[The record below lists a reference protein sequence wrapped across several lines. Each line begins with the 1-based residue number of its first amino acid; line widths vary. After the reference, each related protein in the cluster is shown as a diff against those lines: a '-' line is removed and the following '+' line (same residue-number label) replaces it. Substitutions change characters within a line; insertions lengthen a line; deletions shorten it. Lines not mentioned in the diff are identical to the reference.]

1 MSVELPPPATPQ
13 QGTVEQLQTQAGGG
27 ITVAFQSYQLHVSA
41 ENILDEATVQN
52 AVGLADNL
60 SNAVRNIGA
69 AAYLAGYPASQVTY
83 ALSGQ
88 DLYVLVVPGKISGI
102 RASEALKPY
111 LEGLETADPM
121 RDNDLERHRTL
132 ASMAADRAGINVFPV
147 FEPDGNGGQ
156 ILDFE
161 KNNQASDPTSIR
173 VEFGNPGNRYAS
185 RYFGDLEIKTAS
197 VWGDEFRVFA
207 REGIQ
212 NLDAKGKPGDY
223 HEQNLGWNRVT
234 PWGVFG
240 INGRNIN
247 YNYTATGTTTSGPF
261 SQDLLGR
268 IWIGEALWLYP
279 LYSDFNSRWTVQVK
293 ADRTSKTGKIDAVGN
308 PTAGTFTPST
318 TYQRELYTSAE
329 VSTSYG
335 DNFRFI
341 GHAWNFTGGVAVRK
355 GFGDRD
361 ANFALTALPIH
372 GDEGYLLFRPA
383 ATLKFFWNN
392 SIASGLEAS
401 GQFSS
406 DSVPEQQQWVL
417 GGVGSLTS
425 SLPGVVVGDKGYL
438 GRFYTEVTL
447 PITDSLS
454 LRPKVFVEHGS
465 ATYANPNSSASQT
478 SGAQSLTDAGA
489 EVGLK
494 FGPLVDASIAYAK
507 SFNDKN
513 INPTTKDASD
523 ARLYFRVS
531 IKI

>member
-27 ITVAFQSYQLHVSA
+27 ITVAFQSYQLHVTA
-41 ENILDEATVQN
+41 GDILDEATVQN
-52 AVGLADNL
+52 AVALADNL

-111 LEGLETADPM
+111 LDGLETADPM
-121 RDNDLERHRTL
+121 RDSDLEGHRTL

-156 ILDFE
+156 VLDFE

-212 NLDAKGKPGDY
+212 HLDANGKPGDY

-240 INGRNIN
+240 VNGRNIN
-247 YNYTATGTTTSGPF
+247 YNYTAPTTGGPI
-261 SQDLLGR
+261 DLNGR
-268 IWIGEALWLYP
+268 IWVGEALWLYP
-279 LYSDFNSRWTVQVK
+279 LYSSFNSRWTVQAKV
-293 ADRTSKTGKIDAVGN
+293 DRTSKEGKIDANSGV
-308 PTAGTFTPST
+308 PAS

-329 VSTSYG
+329 ASTSYG

-355 GFGDRD
+355 GFGDNG
-361 ANFALTALPIH
+361 ANVDTTALPIH
-372 GDEGYLLFRPA
+372 GDQAYLLFRPS

-425 SLPGVVVGDKGYL
+425 ALPGVVVGDKGYL
-438 GRFYTEVTL
+438 GRFYTEVSL
-447 PITDSLS
+447 PITDSLK
-454 LRPKVFVEHGS
+454 LIPKVFVERGS
-465 ATYANPNSSASQT
+465 ATYANPNAAALQT
-478 SGAQSLTDAGA
+478 GDAQTLTDAGA
-489 EVGLK
+489 ELGLK
-494 FGPLVDASIAYAK
+494 FGQFVDASMAYSK

-513 INPTTKDASD
+513 ISPATKDASD

>member
-13 QGTVEQLQTQAGGG
+13 QGTVEQLQSQAGGG
-27 ITVAFQSYQLHVSA
+27 VTVAFQSYQLHVSA
-41 ENILDEATVQN
+41 ADILDEGTIQN

-111 LEGLETADPM
+111 FDGLETADPM
-121 RDNDLERHRTL
+121 RDSDLEGHRTL

-156 ILDFE
+156 ILDLE

-185 RYFGDLEIKTAS
+185 RYFGDLEVKTAD

-212 NLDAKGKPGDY
+212 HLDAGDKPGDY
-223 HEQNLGWNRVT
+223 HEQNVGWNRVT

-247 YNYTATGTTTSGPF
+247 YNYTAPTTTGNI
-261 SQDLLGR
+261 DLNGR
-268 IWIGEALWLYP
+268 IWVGEALWLYP

-293 ADRTSKTGKIDAVGN
+293 ADRTSKDGKIDATVGA
-308 PTAGTFTPST
+308 PAQ
-318 TYQRELYTSAE
+318 TYQRELYTSGE

-341 GHAWNFTGGVAVRK
+341 GHTWNLTAGVAVRK
-355 GFGDRD
+355 GFGDD
-361 ANFALTALPIH
+361 GVETTTAPIH
-372 GDEGYLLFRPA
+372 GDQSYLLFRPA
-383 ATLKFFWNN
+383 ATLKFYWNN
-392 SIASGLEAS
+392 SLASGLEAS

-425 SLPGVVVGDKGYL
+425 ALPGVVVGDKGYL
-438 GRFYTEVTL
+438 GRFYTEMTL

-454 LRPKVFVEHGS
+454 LIPKVFVERGS
-465 ATYANPNSSASQT
+465 ATYAHANAAALQSEDAQT
-478 SGAQSLTDAGA
+478 LNDAGA
-489 EVGLK
+489 ELGLK
-494 FGPLVDASIAYAK
+494 FGRFVDASLSYAK
-507 SFNDKN
+507 SFSDNN
-513 INPTTKDASD
+513 ISEATKDASD

>member
-13 QGTVEQLQTQAGGG
+13 QGTVEQLQSQAGSGF
-27 ITVAFQSYQLHVSA
+27 TVPFQSYQLHVA
-41 ENILDEATVQN
+41 ANNILDEATVQN

-69 AAYLAGYPASQVTY
+69 AAYLAGYPAAQVTY

-102 RASEALKPY
+102 RANDALKPY
-111 LEGLETADPM
+111 LNGLETADPM
-121 RDNDLERHRTL
+121 RDSDLEGHRTL

-156 ILDFE
+156 VLDFE
-161 KNNQASDPTSIR
+161 KNNQASDPTSVR

-212 NLDAKGKPGDY
+212 NLDTHGKPGDY
-223 HEQNLGWNRVT
+223 HEQNVGWNRVT

-247 YNYTATGTTTSGPF
+247 YNYTAATATTST
-261 SQDLLGR
+261 DLLGR
-268 IWIGEALWLYP
+268 IWVGEALWLYP
-279 LYSDFNSRWTVQVK
+279 LYSDFNSRWTVQAK
-293 ADRTSKTGKIDAVGN
+293 ADRTSKKGKIDA
-308 PTAGTFTPST
+308 TATTASV

-329 VSTSYG
+329 ASTSYG

-341 GHAWNFTGGVAVRK
+341 GHNWNLTAGVAVRK
-355 GFGDRD
+355 GFGDKD
-361 ANFALTALPIH
+361 ANFDLNSLPIH
-372 GDEGYLLFRPA
+372 GDEAYLLYRPA

-401 GQFSS
+401 GQFSN

-438 GRFYTEVTL
+438 GRFYTEVAL

-465 ATYANPNSSASQT
+465 ATFNNPNSSTSQT
-478 SGAQSLTDAGA
+478 NGAQTLTDAGA
-489 EVGLK
+489 ELGLK
-494 FGPLVDASIAYAK
+494 FSQFVDASFAYAK
-507 SFNDKN
+507 SFDDKN
-513 INPTTKDASD
+513 INKTTKDASD

>member
-13 QGTVEQLQTQAGGG
+13 QGTVEQLQSQATGGV
-27 ITVAFQSYQLHVSA
+27 TVTFQSYQLHVASN
-41 ENILDEATVQN
+41 NILDTETVQN
-52 AVGLADNL
+52 AVALADNL

-69 AAYLAGYPASQVTY
+69 AAYLEGYPASQVTY

-111 LEGLETADPM
+111 LNGLETADPM
-121 RDNDLERHRTL
+121 RDSDLEGHRAL
-132 ASMAADRAGINVFPV
+132 ASLAADRAGINVFPV
-147 FEPDGNGGQ
+147 FEADGNGGQ

-161 KNNQASDPTSIR
+161 KNNQASDPTTIR
-173 VEFGNPGNRYAS
+173 VEFGNPGNRFAS

-212 NLDAKGKPGDY
+212 NLNAKGKPGDY
-223 HEQNLGWNRVT
+223 HEQNVGWNRVT

-247 YNYTATGTTTSGPF
+247 YNYTATSATAST
-261 SQDLLGR
+261 DLLGR
-268 IWIGEALWLYP
+268 IWVGEALWLYP
-279 LYSDFNSRWTVQVK
+279 IYSDFNSRWTAQVK
-293 ADRTSKTGKIDAVGN
+293 VDRTSKEGQFDA
-308 PTAGTFTPST
+308 TTTSPSI

-341 GHAWNFTGGVAVRK
+341 GHSWNFTGGLAVRK
-355 GFGDRD
+355 GFGDND
-361 ANFALTALPIH
+361 TDTTFAAAGDSPLH
-372 GDEGYLLFRPA
+372 GNEGYLLFRPA

-392 SIASGLEAS
+392 SIASGIEAS
-401 GQFSS
+401 GQYSNN
-406 DSVPEQQQWVL
+406 SVPEQQQWVL
-417 GGVGSLTS
+417 GGMGNLTS

-438 GRFYTEVTL
+438 GRLYTEVTL
-447 PITDSLS
+447 PIGAGLE
-454 LRPKVFVEHGS
+454 LRPKVFVERGA
-465 ATYANPNSSASQT
+465 ATYSHPNTALQQVD
-478 SGAQSLTDAGA
+478 GAQSLTDAGL
-489 EVGLK
+489 EVGVK
-494 FGPLVDASIAYAK
+494 FNQLIDASVGYAK

-513 INPTTKDASD
+513 ITDATKDATD
-523 ARLYFRVS
+523 AHLYFRVS
-531 IKI
+531 VKI

>member
-121 RDNDLERHRTL
+121 RDSDLEKHRTL

-156 ILDFE
+156 VLDFE
-161 KNNQASDPTSIR
+161 KNNQASDPTTIR

-212 NLDAKGKPGDY
+212 HLDAGDKPGDY

-247 YNYTATGTTTSGPF
+247 YNYTAPAAGGGSL
-261 SQDLLGR
+261 DLNGR
-268 IWIGEALWLYP
+268 IWVGEALWLYP
-279 LYSDFNSRWTVQVK
+279 LYSNFNNRWTVQVK
-293 ADRTSKTGKIDAVGN
+293 ADRTSKEGRIDALNGV
-308 PTAGTFTPST
+308 PAA

-329 VSTSYG
+329 LSTSYG
-335 DNFRFI
+335 SNFRFI
-341 GHAWNFTGGVAVRK
+341 GHTWNLTAGVVARK
-355 GFGDRD
+355 GFGDNGS
-361 ANFALTALPIH
+361 NFDLNALPIH
-372 GDEGYLLFRPA
+372 GDQGYLLFRPA
-383 ATLKFFWNN
+383 ATIKFFWNN
-392 SIASGLEAS
+392 SIATGLEAS

-406 DSVPEQQQWVL
+406 DSLPEQQQWVL

-425 SLPGVVVGDKGYL
+425 ALPGVVVGDKGYL
-438 GRFYTEVTL
+438 GRLYTEVSL

-454 LRPKVFVEHGS
+454 LKPRIFAERGS
-465 ATYANPNSSASQT
+465 ATYANPNSSSGQVD
-478 SGAQSLTDAGA
+478 GAQTLTDAGA
-489 EVGLK
+489 ELGIK
-494 FGPLVDASIAYAK
+494 FGQFVDASLAYAK

-513 INPTTKDASD
+513 ISEATKDASD

>member
-13 QGTVEQLQTQAGGG
+13 QGTVEQLQTDAGGG
-27 ITVAFQSYQLHVSA
+27 ITVAFQSYQLHVA
-41 ENILDEATVQN
+41 AGNILDESTVQN
-52 AVGLADNL
+52 AVALADNL

-69 AAYLAGYPASQVTY
+69 AAYLAGYPAAQVTY

-111 LEGLETADPM
+111 LDGLETADPM
-121 RDNDLERHRTL
+121 RDSDLERHRTL

-156 ILDFE
+156 VLDFE

-185 RYFGDLEIKTAS
+185 RYFGDLEVKTAS

-212 NLDAKGKPGDY
+212 NLDANGKPGDY
-223 HEQNLGWNRVT
+223 HEQNVGWNRVT

-247 YNYTATGTTTSGPF
+247 YNYTATAGTAST
-261 SQDLLGR
+261 DLLGR

-293 ADRTSKTGKIDAVGN
+293 ADRTSKTGKVDATQTN
-308 PTAGTFTPST
+308 ASY

-341 GHAWNFTGGVAVRK
+341 GHNWNLTAGVAARK
-355 GFGDRD
+355 GFGENGVNTDLS
-361 ANFALTALPIH
+361 NLPIH
-372 GDEGYLLFRPA
+372 GDQSYLLFRPA
-383 ATLKFFWNN
+383 ATLKFFWTN

-401 GQFSS
+401 AQFSS

-425 SLPGVVVGDKGYL
+425 ALPGVVVGDKGYL
-438 GRFYTEVTL
+438 GRFYTEVSL

-454 LRPKVFVEHGS
+454 LKPKVFFERGS
-465 ATYANPNSSASQT
+465 ATYANPNTSASQVD
-478 SGAQSLTDAGA
+478 GAQTLMDAGA
-489 EVGLK
+489 ELGIK
-494 FGPLVDASIAYAK
+494 FGQFVDASLAYAK

-513 INPTTKDASD
+513 ISQTTKDASD

-531 IKI
+531 LKI

>member
-27 ITVAFQSYQLHVSA
+27 ITVAFQSYQLHVAA

-52 AVGLADNL
+52 AVALADNL

-69 AAYLAGYPASQVTY
+69 AAYLAGYPAAQVTY

-121 RDNDLERHRTL
+121 RDNNLEGHRTL
-132 ASMAADRAGINVFPV
+132 ASIAADRAGINVFPV

-156 ILDFE
+156 VLDFE

-173 VEFGNPGNRYAS
+173 FEFGNPGNRYAS
-185 RYFGDLEIKTAS
+185 RYFGDLEIKTAD

-212 NLDAKGKPGDY
+212 NLDTGKNPGDY
-223 HEQNLGWNRVT
+223 HEQNVGWNRVT
-234 PWGVFG
+234 PWGIFG

-247 YNYTATGTTTSGPF
+247 YNYNAPSTTGSVA
-261 SQDLLGR
+261 LNGR
-268 IWIGEALWLYP
+268 IWVGEALWLYP
-279 LYSDFNSRWTVQVK
+279 LYSDFNSRWTVQTKV
-293 ADRTSKTGKIDAVGN
+293 DRTSKEGKTDPDGTPNNAV
-308 PTAGTFTPST
+308 AT
-318 TYQRELYTSAE
+318 TYQRELYTSGE
-329 VSTSYG
+329 ISTSYG

-341 GHAWNFTGGVAVRK
+341 GHSWNLTAGLAVRK
-355 GFGDRD
+355 GFGDSD
-361 ANFALTALPIH
+361 VNTNLNALPIH
-372 GDEGYLLFRPA
+372 GDQAYLLFRPA
-383 ATLKFFWNN
+383 ATLKFFWTNN
-392 SIASGLEAS
+392 IASGVEAS
-401 GQFSS
+401 AQFSS

-425 SLPGVVVGDKGYL
+425 ALPGVVVGDKGYL
-438 GRFYTEVTL
+438 GRFYTEVSL

-454 LRPKVFVEHGS
+454 LTPKVFAERGS
-465 ATYANPNSSASQT
+465 ASYANPNTSALQV
-478 SGAQSLTDAGA
+478 SGAQTLTDAGA

-494 FGPLVDASIAYAK
+494 FGKIVDASVAYSK
-507 SFNDKN
+507 SFQDKN
-513 INPTTKDASD
+513 IAPATKDASD
-523 ARLYFRVS
+523 ARVYFRVS